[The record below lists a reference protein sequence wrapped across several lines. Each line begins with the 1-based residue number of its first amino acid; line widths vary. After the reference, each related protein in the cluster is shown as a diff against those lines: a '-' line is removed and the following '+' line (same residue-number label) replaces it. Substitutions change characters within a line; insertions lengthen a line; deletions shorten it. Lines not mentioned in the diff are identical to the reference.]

1 MQIPEPTDLVL
12 LVLPMPR
19 MVEGMRDVP
28 GTTVGISVGLVWT
41 DRQTDAWIDRSAMA
55 TFQERKGNRL
65 SELDPVRAPGGSHRE
80 LYPFLPSPHQLKLM
94 SPNTKSRAQGLGL
107 GSRSRSGRKAGFTSS
122 CLLTPAVC
130 YGNLTPASLSLPVP
144 LMAALLTPLT
154 SILPN
159 RFLMT
164 QLFPPFLV
172 HLAVVPSPH
181 PPPQLPL

>member
-1 MQIPEPTDLVL
+1 
-12 LVLPMPR
+12 
-19 MVEGMRDVP
+19 
-28 GTTVGISVGLVWT
+28 
-41 DRQTDAWIDRSAMA
+41 MA

-65 SELDPVRAPGGSHRE
+65 SELDPVGAPGGSHRK

-107 GSRSRSGRKAGFTSS
+107 GSRSRSGRRAGFTSS